1 MWFYREKK
9 GAKTKTKSKK
19 SVKRDKQMGYWVLG
33 REMLR
38 EFEMPN
44 LEGYNKFNLPF
55 LWM

>member
-19 SVKRDKQMGYWVLG
+19 SVKRDKQMVYWVLG